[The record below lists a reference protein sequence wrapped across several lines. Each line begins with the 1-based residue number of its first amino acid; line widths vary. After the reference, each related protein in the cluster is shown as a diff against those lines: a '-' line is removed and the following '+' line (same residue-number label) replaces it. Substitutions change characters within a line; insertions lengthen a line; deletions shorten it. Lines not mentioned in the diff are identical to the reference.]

1 MVAAADD
8 PPRRPRLPSP
18 AEKRTASPTSS
29 NGPHSR
35 RRFLHN
41 FSFPPTLSWGNQRVL
56 RCVNLTASPVGGN
69 ITANPIIKSDSKRPE
84 EEAESSPA
92 RPWNLRTRRA
102 NPNRISSNPNPS
114 QNLNRSSSLS
124 PSPTPILEADKAN
137 SAKRERSEGEKAERC
152 KFAVAL
158 TREEIEQDFLNMK
171 GSKPPRRPK
180 KRAKYIQRQLDVS
193 GNFWAFCVDFG
204 VSWTDFWMFLNWI
217 LKLV

>member
-1 MVAAADD
+1 
-8 PPRRPRLPSP
+8 RRLL
-18 AEKRTASPTSS
+18 
-29 NGPHSR
+29 
-35 RRFLHN
+35 LHN

-56 RCVNLTASPVGGN
+56 RCVNLTSSPAGGN
-69 ITANPIIKSDSKRPE
+69 LTDNLNIKSDSKRPE

-102 NPNRISSNPNPS
+102 NPNRISNPNPS

-124 PSPTPILEADKAN
+124 PSPTPILEADKGN
-137 SAKRERSEGEKAERC
+137 LAKRERSEGEKGERC

-180 KRAKYIQRQLDVS
+180 KRAKYIQRQLDSFFPGLWLSEITPDLYKIEVEK
-193 GNFWAFCVDFG
+193 
-204 VSWTDFWMFLNWI
+204 T
-217 LKLV
+217 